1 MEIEHY
7 NDKFARNNFLYKK
20 FTFLQLFVKD
30 LELVNLSEGPK
41 ARQLYNKKYF
51 KFSFLLTQIYT
62 CSTGLIKN
70 VSNISFAF
78 CSHIL
83 NLFVV
88 FHSFNTSVQF
98 QIVSL
103 LHNHKKS

>member
-1 MEIEHY
+1 MKIEHY
-7 NDKFARNNFLYKK
+7 KVRTTTNSPGTIFYEK

-70 VSNISFAF
+70 VSNISKF
-78 CSHIL
+78 SME
-83 NLFVV
+83 
-88 FHSFNTSVQF
+88 
-98 QIVSL
+98 
-103 LHNHKKS
+103 